1 MQFDLGKLMFY
12 IRHPSHPKE
21 DEPMHF
27 EPPKRGPKTPE
38 GKAIVSQNGL
48 KHGLLSKHVVIRNE
62 NPVEFQRLLTSL
74 RRQYKPRGPGEHGAV
89 TRIAAGYWRLNR
101 LYKACAATMEKVYD
115 EVLPT
120 GDGLPTETR
129 QDRALIASV
138 NNPWVGD
145 LEDKARAVE
154 RDIDRAFDE
163 LRYLQAARAL
173 SFPVPRGSL
182 RLSVQLDK

>member
-1 MQFDLGKLMFY
+1 MD
-12 IRHPSHPKE
+12 
-21 DEPMHF
+21 F

-38 GKAIVSQNGL
+38 GKAVVSQNGL
-48 KHGLLSKHVVIRNE
+48 KHGLLSKHVVIRDE
-62 NPVEFQRLLTSL
+62 DPVEFQHLLDSL
-74 RRQYKPRGPGEHGAV
+74 RRQYKPRGVGEHGAIS
-89 TRIAAGYWRLNR
+89 RIAAKYWHLDR
-101 LYKACAATMEKVYD
+101 LYRAHSDTMEKVYD

-120 GDGLPTETR
+120 GSDLPDEV
-129 QDRALIASV
+129 RAGRARIASI

-145 LEDKARAVE
+145 LEDKARAIE

-182 RLSVQLDK
+182 RLSVQLDR